1 LARGADADQVPAID
15 ETTPPVS
22 RTDDLWQCGRHR
34 VLCGDATRPEAFAAL
49 MAGAQAQMVFA
60 DPPYNVPIDGHGC
73 WHGQVQH
80 REFAM
85 ASGEMNS
92 TQYIAFLKQVVG
104 NVVAH
109 SIDGSIHFICTDWR
123 HIGELLQAAKP
134 QYSEVKNVCVW
145 NKTNAGLGSLYKS
158 KHELIVVLKAG
169 TAPHINNVK
178 LGRHGRNRTNVWDY
192 PGVNMLKP
200 NRLDELAMHP
210 TVKPVALVADAIQD
224 CSHRGAIVLDCFLG
238 SGTTLLAAE
247 QTGRR
252 GYGIELDPRYVDLA
266 LQRLAG
272 VTGLEPV
279 HAETG
284 MSFAELQA
292 VRIGEAGHRAQTGAD
307 QSFECAQPQSST
319 GDGRSE
325 HQAGH
330 S

>member
-1 LARGADADQVPAID
+1 
-15 ETTPPVS
+15 
-22 RTDDLWQCGRHR
+22 
-34 VLCGDATRPEAFAAL
+34 
-49 MAGAQAQMVFA
+49 M
-60 DPPYNVPIDGHGC
+60 
-73 WHGQVQH
+73 
-80 REFAM
+80 
-85 ASGEMNS
+85 
-92 TQYIAFLKQVVG
+92 
-104 NVVAH
+104 
-109 SIDGSIHFICTDWR
+109 
-123 HIGELLQAAKP
+123 
-134 QYSEVKNVCVW
+134 
-145 NKTNAGLGSLYKS
+145 
-158 KHELIVVLKAG
+158 
-169 TAPHINNVK
+169 
-178 LGRHGRNRTNVWDY
+178 
-192 PGVNMLKP
+192 
-200 NRLDELAMHP
+200 
-210 TVKPVALVADAIQD
+210 ADAIQD

-319 GDGRSE
+319 GDSRAE
-325 HQAGH
+325 RQAGH